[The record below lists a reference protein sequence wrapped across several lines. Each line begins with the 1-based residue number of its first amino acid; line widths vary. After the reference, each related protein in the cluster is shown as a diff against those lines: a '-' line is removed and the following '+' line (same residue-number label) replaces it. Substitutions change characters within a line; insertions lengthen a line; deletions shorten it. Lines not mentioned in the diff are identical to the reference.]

1 MLKSTLPGILS
12 LLVAMPHCCL
22 AETTTHDASKG
33 KTGNVPP
40 EQEVMLGP
48 YSRYSRQEDLEIQLR
63 LVQENSYAFFD
74 ENHYGLHK
82 CSLQTLYLLGTMG
95 HPEAKKILV
104 SIDVNRGRRL
114 LDKYRGMSVLDAI
127 YERFYCNGIDQ
138 TGDYEFGRPI
148 GAAKVDMPPQLIS
161 HWEQLF
167 KRDLGLIIEL

>member
-1 MLKSTLPGILS
+1 MLKSTLPITLF
-12 LLVAMPHCCL
+12 LFIAMPCCGL
-22 AETTTHDASKG
+22 AETTTPDTGTG

-48 YSRYSRQEDLEIQLR
+48 YSMYTRQEDLEIQLR

-95 HPEAKKILV
+95 HPGAKKTLFL
-104 SIDVNRGRRL
+104 IDANKECRL
-114 LDKYRGMSVLDAI
+114 LAKYRGMCVLDAI
-127 YERFYCNGIDQ
+127 YERFYCNGINQ